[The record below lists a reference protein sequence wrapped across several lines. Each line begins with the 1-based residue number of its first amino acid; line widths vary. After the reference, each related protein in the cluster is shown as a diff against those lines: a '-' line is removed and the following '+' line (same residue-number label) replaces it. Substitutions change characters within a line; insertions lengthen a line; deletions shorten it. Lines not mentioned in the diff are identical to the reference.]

1 MKYISIKKSNYFSK
15 MSQVYVLVGHK
26 KVLIK
31 GFELYTIPINEGEKI
46 SVSQLWTGSKKI
58 DFDKIEEGILYV
70 IKPKLNKFLALIV
83 GIVFIFC
90 AILFIL
96 TRFRWSGVP
105 LIPFALYIIA
115 YLTVLKD
122 RYLIIEKTRQT

>member
-1 MKYISIKKSNYFSK
+1 MKNISIKKSNYFSK
-15 MSQVYVLVGHK
+15 MSKVYVLVGSK

-46 SVSQLWTGSKKI
+46 SASQLWTGSKKI
-58 DFDKIEEGILYV
+58 DFDKIEEGISYV
-70 IKPKLNKFLALIV
+70 IKPKLNKLLALII

-96 TRFRWSGVP
+96 TRYRWSGVP
-105 LIPFALYIIA
+105 LIPFAIYIIM
-115 YLTVLKD
+115 YLTVFKE
-122 RYLIIEKTRQT
+122 RYLIIEKD

>member
-1 MKYISIKKSNYFSK
+1 
-15 MSQVYVLVGHK
+15 MSQVYVLVGSK

-31 GFELYTIPINEGEKI
+31 GFELNAIPINEGEKI
-46 SVSQLWTGSKKI
+46 SASQLWTGSKKI
-58 DFDKIEEGILYV
+58 DYDKIEEGIPHV
-70 IKPKLNKFLALIV
+70 IKPKLNKLLVLII

-105 LIPFALYIIA
+105 LIPFAIYIIA

-122 RYLIIEKTRQT
+122 RYLIIDKDQGDLK